1 MSGSQIEERDPSPH
15 MTFWEH
21 TAELS
26 RRLKIVLYSVVA
38 FTGLMMVL
46 PANLD
51 FLKNPLE
58 FYDPLV
64 GVVLRTIKDQIL
76 PSNIRLISIE
86 LAAPIEL
93 YVIASAVF
101 GVAFSMPVLAYEAY
115 KFIDPALYPHERKDL
130 YPFVISFSI
139 LFLLG
144 AAFGYGIVTH
154 LIIRALIPFYAV
166 VGAEAIMSII
176 DFYNMVFIITLLSG
190 FSFTTPL
197 FFVLLVKY
205 NILST
210 SIVTRNRQYIY
221 GATYVVCAMITPDGG
236 PGSLIMMMPLVVLTE
251 LGVLVAKRYEK
262 NRTSPPRIRL
272 FEPKICRFCRKE
284 MNFEASFC
292 DKCGKAQR

>member
-1 MSGSQIEERDPSPH
+1 

-26 RRLKIVLYSVVA
+26 KRLKMVLYSLVLV
-38 FTGLMMVL
+38 TGLMMGL
-46 PANLD
+46 PANFD

-58 FYDPLV
+58 FYDPLI

-76 PSNIRLISIE
+76 PSNIRLISID

-93 YVIASAVF
+93 YVIASIVF
-101 GVAFSMPVLAYEAY
+101 GIAFSIPVLAYEAY
-115 KFIDPALYPHERKDL
+115 KFIDPALYPHEKKDL
-130 YPFVISFSI
+130 YPFVTSFSM

-154 LIIRALIPFYAV
+154 LIIRALLPFYAV
-166 VGAEAIMSII
+166 VGAEAIMSIM
-176 DFYNMVFIITLLSG
+176 DFYNMVFVITLLSG

-210 SIVTRNRQYIY
+210 SIVTKNRLYIY
-221 GATYVVCAMITPDGG
+221 GGMYAACACVTPDGG
-236 PGSLIMMMPLVVLTE
+236 PGSLIMMMPIVVLLE
-251 LGVLVAKRYEK
+251 IGVLIAKRYEK

-272 FEPKICRFCRKE
+272 FEPKICRFCRNE
-284 MNFEASFC
+284 MELASFC
-292 DKCGKAQR
+292 SKCGKSQI